1 MTPPKTNVAHHSTL
15 EGDVTLRCW
24 ALDFHPAVII
34 LTWQRDEKDLTQ
46 DMDLVE
52 TRPAE
57 DEAFQKWAAVV
68 LPSGEEHK
76 YTCHVQPEGLSEP
89 LILKWSKEPSFS
101 PTTPITGITAGL
113 VLLPVLVTGGLSATI
128 PLEYCLRSR
137 TKSFLWNQ
145 IVLHSVLCLY
155 PPRDGEGC

>member
-1 MTPPKTNVAHHSTL
+1 VAHHSTL

-89 LILKWSKEPSFS
+89 LILKWSKGSVCRYRVCPWESRNPS
-101 PTTPITGITAGL
+101 ADL
-113 VLLPVLVTGGLSATI
+113 EHI
-128 PLEYCLRSR
+128 P
-137 TKSFLWNQ
+137 
-145 IVLHSVLCLY
+145 
-155 PPRDGEGC
+155 

>member
-1 MTPPKTNVAHHSTL
+1 MLPSDSSPQTPPKTNVAHHSTL

-68 LPSGEEHK
+68 LPSGK
-76 YTCHVQPEGLSEP
+76 KQKFTCHVQHEGLYQP
-89 LILKWSKEPSFS
+89 LTLRGGKEGVREEAG
-101 PTTPITGITAGL
+101 TGK
-113 VLLPVLVTGGLSATI
+113 
-128 PLEYCLRSR
+128 SR
-137 TKSFLWNQ
+137 AF
-145 IVLHSVLCLY
+145 CR
-155 PPRDGEGC
+155 P